1 MKGTPVSCVVLW
13 NAIAAHVCDRIWRRL
28 KYANLVRCNVMNR
41 ILLVRHDKIG
51 DFVLTWPAFYLTRAA
66 FPDAIIDVLVAPEI
80 VPFAELCPYID
91 NVIADTDDDQAI
103 TDAIVAGNY
112 DAAIALHSPWR
123 ICKIFR
129 DAKVP
134 YTLGP
139 KHRWYQF
146 LYEDRASAKY
156 EKGEPCWRGNC
167 LIVEHF
173 IRRQGKEIPIM
184 PARLWDNSPER
195 EHWQDYYGR
204 HGDEL
209 LVFVHAGTGGSSG
222 SLSIGG
228 FTRLLS
234 RARQSSKV
242 SFKVVLTYSGEEKAA
257 ATELHEQLA
266 ANGVNAALATPLDDL
281 AEFARSLVAADMFV
295 AGSTGPLHL
304 AGLHDIP
311 TVGFYAGRRSRPDIR
326 WQTLTQASKRLSFT
340 PPIGRRT
347 GRDMSLIDVE
357 KAGSEIAGFLDAHY
371 LN

>member
-1 MKGTPVSCVVLW
+1 MK
-13 NAIAAHVCDRIWRRL
+13 
-28 KYANLVRCNVMNR
+28 R

-51 DFVLTWPAFYLTRAA
+51 DFVLTWPAFYLTRTA
-66 FPDAIIDVLVAPEI
+66 FPDASVDVFVAPEI

-91 NVIADTDDDQAI
+91 NVIADAGNDQAI
-103 TDAIVAGNY
+103 TDAIIAGSY

-129 DAKVP
+129 DANVP

-139 KHRWYQF
+139 KHKWYQY
-146 LYEDRASAKY
+146 LYKDRASAKY

-167 LIVEHF
+167 LIIEHF
-173 IRRQGKEIPIM
+173 IRRQGKEIPTM
-184 PARLWDNSPER
+184 PARLWDNSSER
-195 EHWQDYYGR
+195 EHWRHFYEQ
-204 HGDEL
+204 HGDEKL
-209 LVFVHAGTGGSSG
+209 IFVHAGTGGSSG
-222 SLSIGG
+222 SLPIDG
-228 FTRLLS
+228 FTRLLT
-234 RARQSSKV
+234 RVRQSSKV
-242 SFKVVLTYSGEEKAA
+242 AFKVLLTYSGEEKSLV
-257 ATELHEQLA
+257 TELQDQLI
-266 ANGVNAALATPLDDL
+266 ANGVDAALARPLDDL
-281 AEFARSLVAADMFV
+281 AEFARSLVAADMFI

-304 AGLHDIP
+304 AGLHNIP

>member
-1 MKGTPVSCVVLW
+1 MT
-13 NAIAAHVCDRIWRRL
+13 
-28 KYANLVRCNVMNR
+28 R

-51 DFVLTWPAFYLTRAA
+51 DFVLTWPAFCLVRTA
-66 FPDAIIDVLVAPEI
+66 FPNATIDVLAAPAVSE
-80 VPFAELCPYID
+80 FAELCPYVD
-91 NVIADTDDDQAI
+91 NVIADSGNDDDI
-103 TDAIVAGNY
+103 TRTLIERQY

-139 KHRWYQF
+139 KHRWYQY
-146 LYEDRASAKY
+146 LYQDRASAKY

-173 IRRQGKEIPIM
+173 IRLHGKEIPTM
-184 PARLWDNSPER
+184 PARLWDNSSER
-195 EHWQDYYGR
+195 QHWQQFYKQQGN
-204 HGDEL
+204 EK

-222 SLSIGG
+222 SLSVDG

-234 RARQSSKV
+234 QVRQSTDLP
-242 SFKVVLTYSGEEKAA
+242 FKVVLTFAGEEQRLV
-257 ATELHEQLA
+257 TELKDRLDT
-266 ANGVNAALATPLDDL
+266 NGVTAELAKPLDNL
-281 AEFARSLVAADMFV
+281 AEFARSLVAADMFI

-304 AGLHDIP
+304 AGLHNIP

-326 WQTLTQASKRLSFT
+326 WQTLSEEERRLSFT

-347 GRDMSLIDVE
+347 GRDMSLVDVG
-357 KAGSEIAGFLDAHY
+357 KAGHEIAGFLNSHY

>member
-1 MKGTPVSCVVLW
+1 MGTDPITL
-13 NAIAAHVCDRIWRRL
+13 IGRL
-28 KYANLVRCNVMNR
+28 VIFCNVMKR

-51 DFVLTWPAFYLTRAA
+51 DFVLTWPAFYLTRTA
-66 FPDAIIDVLVAPEI
+66 FPDASIDVFVAPEI
-80 VPFAELCPYID
+80 VPFAKLCPYID
-91 NVIADTDDDQAI
+91 NVIADTGDDKAI
-103 TDAIVAGNY
+103 TSAIVAGNY
-112 DAAIALHSPWR
+112 AAAIALHSPWR

-129 DAKVP
+129 EAKVP

-139 KHRWYQF
+139 KHKWYQY
-146 LYEDRASAKY
+146 LYKDRASAKY

-167 LIVEHF
+167 LIIEHF
-173 IRRQGKEIPIM
+173 IRRQGREIPTM
-184 PARLWDNSPER
+184 PSRLWDNSTER
-195 EHWQDYYGR
+195 EHWRRFYEQHDDDR
-204 HGDEL
+204 

-222 SLSIGG
+222 SLTIDG
-228 FTRLLS
+228 FARLLTCV
-234 RARQSSKV
+234 RQSSKV
-242 SFKVVLTYSGEEKAA
+242 AFKVLLTYSGEEKRLV
-257 ATELHEQLA
+257 TELREQLV
-266 ANGVNAALATPLDDL
+266 ANGVDTELARPLDDL
-281 AEFARSLVAADMFV
+281 ADFARSLIAADMFI

-357 KAGSEIAGFLDAHY
+357 AAGSEIAGFLDAHY

>member
-1 MKGTPVSCVVLW
+1 MK
-13 NAIAAHVCDRIWRRL
+13 
-28 KYANLVRCNVMNR
+28 R

-66 FPDAIIDVLVAPEI
+66 FPAATIDVFVAPE
-80 VPFAELCPYID
+80 VMPFAELCPYID
-91 NVIADTDDDQAI
+91 NVIADTGDDQAI
-103 TDAIVAGNY
+103 TDAISAGRY

-139 KHRWYQF
+139 KHKWYQY
-146 LYEDRASAKY
+146 LYKDRASAKY

-173 IRRQGKEIPIM
+173 IRREGKEIPAM
-184 PARLWDNSPER
+184 PTRLCDNSPER
-195 EHWQDYYGR
+195 EHWREYYGR
-204 HGDEL
+204 HGDER

-222 SLSIGG
+222 SLPIDG
-228 FTRLLS
+228 FSRLLT

-242 SFKVVLTYSGEEKAA
+242 AFKLVLTYSGEEKALV
-257 ATELHEQLA
+257 TELQDQLV
-266 ANGVNAALATPLDDL
+266 ANGVNAELARPMDDL
-281 AEFARSLVAADMFV
+281 AEFARSLVAADMFI